1 MPLRYIALAGSAALM
16 TACSTFENDSGESPV
31 TTNPAFEPRIIWDP
45 APAEGPGADWRNI
58 GRMEL
63 AQRINQVE
71 YDGQA
76 KNVILFIADGLS
88 LTTITATRIY
98 DGQSRG
104 MSGEENY
111 LSFERWG
118 HSALVKTYSENAQVP
133 DSAATATA
141 LHTGVKTHS
150 GAISVYARDYLEA
163 CGEDA
168 VVPATLM
175 ELAEARGLSTGIV
188 STARLTHATP
198 ATAYAHS
205 PDRGWESDVTLP
217 DDARAAGCR
226 DIAEQLID
234 FRFDHGDGFEVALGG
249 GAAAFRSTE
258 RGGMRQDGRDIAEE
272 WSILGGTFV
281 TTRDELR
288 AASGTQAQVL
298 GLFSQSHMPFA
309 LDYDEDTTAPTLTEM
324 TEFAINRLDDDEEGF
339 VLMVEAGRVD
349 HAHHGSNAARALA
362 DAQEFARAVEQ
373 AASMTD
379 PSETLII
386 VTADHGHVFTIA
398 GYPRRGNPILG
409 LARPA
414 APNLSDAMTPP
425 DPAMDGRPY
434 TTLGYHN
441 GQNQRSSDEPPL
453 TDEQVMDP
461 DYQQESAIPMGSET
475 HSGED
480 VIAFARGPKAHLV
493 DGVMEQHTLFY
504 IMAHA
509 LGWE

>member
-1 MPLRYIALAGSAALM
+1 MIRTLLLTGSIVSL
-16 TACSTFENDSGESPV
+16 TACSTLTTGSQATYPV
-31 TTNPAFEPRIIWDP
+31 APDEPRVIWDP
-45 APAEGPGADWRNI
+45 APARGPGAEWRNL
-58 GRMEL
+58 GRVEL
-63 AQRINQVE
+63 ANRINAIDHE
-71 YDGQA
+71 GQA
-76 KNVILFIADGLS
+76 RNVILFIADGMS
-88 LTTITATRIY
+88 LTTITAARIY

-111 LSFERWG
+111 LPFETWG
-118 HSALVKTYSENAQVP
+118 HSALIKTYSENAQVP

-141 LHTGVKTHS
+141 LHTGIKTHS

-163 CGEDA
+163 CAEDA
-168 VVPATLM
+168 EVPATLM
-175 ELAEARGLSTGIV
+175 ELAEADGMATGIV

-205 PDRGWESDVTLP
+205 PDRGWESDVHLP
-217 DDARAAGCR
+217 DDAREAGCR

-234 FRFDHGDGFEVALGG
+234 FKFDHGDGFEVALGG
-249 GAAAFRSTE
+249 GASAFRSTD
-258 RGGMRQDGRDIAEE
+258 RGGMREDGRDIAEE
-272 WSILGGTFV
+272 WSILGGTV
-281 TTRDELR
+281 VGTADELSATR
-288 AASGTQAQVL
+288 NAEGPVL
-298 GLFSQSHMPFA
+298 GLFSNSHMPYA
-309 LDYDEDTTAPTLTEM
+309 LDYTQETTAPTLTEM
-324 TEFAINRLDDDEEGF
+324 TEFAINRLSADEDGF
-339 VLMVEAGRVD
+339 MLTVEAGRVD

-362 DAQEFARAVEQ
+362 DAQEFARAIER
-373 AASMTD
+373 AAAMTNPQD
-379 PSETLII
+379 TLII
-386 VTADHGHVFTIA
+386 VTADHGHVFNIA

-414 APNLSDAMTPP
+414 APNLSDDPTPP
-425 DPAMDGRPY
+425 EPARDGRPY
-434 TTLGYHN
+434 TTLGYYTGPH
-441 GQNQRSSDEPPL
+441 QRPEEGEAL

-461 DYQQESAIPMGSET
+461 DYQQESGVPWSSET